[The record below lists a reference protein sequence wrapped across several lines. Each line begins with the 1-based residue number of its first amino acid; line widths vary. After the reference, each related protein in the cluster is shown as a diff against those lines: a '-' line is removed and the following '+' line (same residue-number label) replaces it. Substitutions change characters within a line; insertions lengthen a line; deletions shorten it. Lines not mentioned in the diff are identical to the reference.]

1 MTATLGLALLAGAL
15 STLSPCVIP
24 LIPLVLGTAVSEHR
38 LGPAALAS
46 GLALSFTA
54 VGLFVATIGFAI
66 GLDAG
71 TFRGAAALL
80 MVVVGIVLVVPRF
93 QAGLAVAS
101 GPIGNW
107 AENRFGGTAKTGFA
121 GQFSVGLL
129 LGIVW
134 APCAGPTLGAASVL
148 AASGQNLGQV
158 AATMLV
164 FGIGAALPLLLLGIV
179 SRETMLRLRGRLMTA
194 GLGAKVA
201 LGAVLIAFG
210 LLVLSGFDKKVEAV
224 AVELSPDWL
233 TSLTTRF

>member
-1 MTATLGLALLAGAL
+1 MTATLGLAFLAGAL

-38 LGPAALAS
+38 LGPVALAS

-71 TFRGAAALL
+71 TFRGVAAIL
-80 MVVVGIVLVVPRF
+80 MVGVGVVLVVPRF
-93 QAGLAVAS
+93 QASLAVAS

-107 AENRFGGTAKTGFA
+107 AESRFGGPARSGLA

-148 AASGQNLGQV
+148 AASGQNLEQV
-158 AATMLV
+158 AATMLI

-179 SRETMLRLRGRLMTA
+179 SRETMLRLRGRLMAT
-194 GLGAKVA
+194 GQGAKIA
-201 LGAVLIAFG
+201 LGAALIAFG
-210 LLVLSGFDKKVEAV
+210 LLVLSGLDKKVEAL
-224 AVELSPDWL
+224 AVDLSPDWL

>member
-1 MTATLGLALLAGAL
+1 VIATLGLAFLAGIL

-24 LIPLVLGTAVSEHR
+24 LIPLVLGTALSEHK
-38 LGPAALAS
+38 LGPVALAS
-46 GLALSFTA
+46 GLALSFTT
-54 VGLFVATIGFAI
+54 VGLFVATVGFAL

-71 TFRGAAALL
+71 LFRNLAAIV
-80 MVVVGIVLVVPRF
+80 MVGVGIVLVVPRF
-93 QAGLAVAS
+93 QANLAVAS

-107 AENRFGGTAKTGFA
+107 AESRFGGTARTGLA

-148 AASGQNLGQV
+148 AASGQNLGEV
-158 AATMLV
+158 AATMFV

-179 SRETMLRLRGRLMTA
+179 SRETMIRLRGRLMAT
-194 GLGAKVA
+194 GHGAKIA
-201 LGAVLIAFG
+201 LGAILIALG
-210 LLVLSGFDKKVEAV
+210 LLILSGFDKKVEAL
-224 AVELSPDWL
+224 AVDLSPDWL